1 MKKTIKKFI
10 IEGGF
15 SRISMPQ
22 AFEVLCV
29 RNEGIRLVLF
39 VLVDENAIENEEI
52 RIYCLLTGD
61 SLPNVQDELYHLDTV
76 LHRGDFVHIFM
87 GVNPF

>member
-10 IEGGF
+10 IDGGLT
-15 SRISMPQ
+15 RISMPQ

-29 RNEGIRLVLF
+29 REETNSLVLF
-39 VLVDENAIENEEI
+39 VLVDEDAIENEEM

-76 LHRGDFVHIFM
+76 LYRGDFVHIFM